1 MQPAQKL
8 KTTKDLLALPDQ
20 TFKVHE
26 LLEGEIFVSEHP
38 SLNHQRLIGNLI
50 FLLDKYLMK
59 NFAGKFWFRPG
70 VIFDEYNSVIPDLVF
85 VAKDRIP
92 QIASGIHIVGAPDL
106 AIEIMSPGSE
116 NVRRDQIVKR
126 QTYARFGVK
135 EYWIVEP
142 IVEVIEISR
151 LQNNVLASVGTF
163 RNTDEISSPLLPDLS
178 FTMQDV
184 FRK

>member
-59 NFAGKFWFRPG
+59 NEKFCRKILVSSRRNFR
-70 VIFDEYNSVIPDLVF
+70 
-85 VAKDRIP
+85 
-92 QIASGIHIVGAPDL
+92 
-106 AIEIMSPGSE
+106 
-116 NVRRDQIVKR
+116 
-126 QTYARFGVK
+126 
-135 EYWIVEP
+135 
-142 IVEVIEISR
+142 
-151 LQNNVLASVGTF
+151 
-163 RNTDEISSPLLPDLS
+163 
-178 FTMQDV
+178 
-184 FRK
+184 